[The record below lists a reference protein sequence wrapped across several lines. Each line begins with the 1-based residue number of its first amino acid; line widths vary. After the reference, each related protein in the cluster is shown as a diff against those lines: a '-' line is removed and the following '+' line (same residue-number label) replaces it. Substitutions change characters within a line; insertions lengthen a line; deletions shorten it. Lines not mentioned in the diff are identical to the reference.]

1 MRPMSFMTTS
11 AAIGG
16 ETHGL
21 GCGED
26 AAAPVV
32 GVVVTA
38 ALGRQRRRRGVQ
50 VVEYLVKF
58 AW

>member
-1 MRPMSFMTTS
+1 MSFMTTS